1 MRFSRR
7 FFGPFF
13 GEGLRSLK
21 HSPPLTRTLSRG
33 TEMKDLKKTL
43 DLELAKAMKTID
55 SCDWSN
61 KNFYADYMAQT
72 FYYVR
77 HSTRLLALAASR
89 LSYEEEQNFHL
100 RFIAHLREESNHE
113 KLALNDLKYLGFKKE
128 DFPEHSCTRL
138 FYEPQYYKIEH
149 QRPLA
154 LMGYILFLEAL
165 AQKACPKLVETL
177 AETYGNRCATFFH
190 VHGEEDPAH
199 VEAALKVVSE
209 LSAEDEKA
217 VIENLSQ
224 TSYAYHCL
232 LEEIKANQNIH
243 RLKKAA

>member
-1 MRFSRR
+1 
-7 FFGPFF
+7 
-13 GEGLRSLK
+13 
-21 HSPPLTRTLSRG
+21 
-33 TEMKDLKKTL
+33 MKDLQKTL
-43 DLELAKAMKTID
+43 DLELARAMEQID
-55 SCDWSN
+55 SCDWNN

-89 LSYEEEQNFHL
+89 LSYEDQQTFHL

-128 DFPEHSCTRL
+128 DLPEHSCTRL

-199 VEAALKVVSE
+199 VEAALKVISE
-209 LSAEDEKA
+209 LDNIDLQQ
-217 VIENLSQ
+217 VIQNLSQ
-224 TSYAYHCL
+224 TAYAYHCL
-232 LEEIKANQNIH
+232 LDELKMKNSRQ
-243 RLKKAA
+243 RPQKKAA